1 MTEERPRNT
10 WWVTEPSLQ
19 MTGLEDPT
27 VCSGIQTESPA
38 PLLGHSQRRY
48 EQQQNLEFVL
58 LYSLSSLETLQ

>member
-1 MTEERPRNT
+1 
-10 WWVTEPSLQ
+10 